1 MKKLLIL
8 TFTLPVILLSC
19 IKEPEP
25 EPEVIRAYCYL
36 YHFISGLE
44 SVVWEAAGYEVP
56 EAELYSIA
64 FPGSIILQ
72 EDSEEITFA
81 VKRAVTKEVLIS
93 QVFQLEK
100 DIYYNVVVGGT
111 AEDPELIIREID
123 TKNHPQTGNV
133 KFQVM
138 HAIPGQDSIDIY
150 MGGTTENKKLVSG
163 LDFFEL
169 SDPFETSDYDAR
181 SAIVV
186 TKHSPIYEQDSVL
199 VNLLYNSQIIS
210 SGNHFGIV
218 APLSYEGGPDLN
230 LWIYS
235 VPLEY

>member
-8 TFTLPVILLSC
+8 TFVLPVIFLSC
-19 IKEPEP
+19 TKEPEP
-25 EPEVIRAYCYL
+25 EPDVIRAYCYL

-44 SVVWEAAGYEVP
+44 SVVWEAAGFEVP
-56 EAELYSIA
+56 EAQLYSSA

-72 EDSEEITFA
+72 EDTEEITFT
-81 VKRAVTKEVLIS
+81 VKREASKEVIIS

-138 HAIPGQDSIDIY
+138 HAITGQDSIDIY
-150 MGGTTENKKLVSG
+150 MGGTTEDKKMVSG

-181 SAIVV
+181 SAIVF
-186 TKHSPIYEQDSVL
+186 TKHSESYEQDSVL
-199 VNLLYNSQIIS
+199 LSSVYNEHIIS
-210 SGNHFGIV
+210 DANHFGIV

-230 LWIYS
+230 LWIYN